1 MAERAVA
8 ADPQDPMTFF
18 SLGAALRQLR
28 RDQEAIEA
36 YEKAVA
42 LDPGMLRA
50 WINLAVS
57 TERLDRAR
65 SLEAQAKVLEA
76 EPENLVALNLLIK
89 SICRIDLDACEAVL
103 AKLLRVFQRELAGI
117 SEWRILANMAYR
129 ALFVPVPV
137 PLLRRI
143 TDRIDQLHLKSL
155 TEFGQLA
162 PPLPP
167 PIPPRPIPTSPAA
180 RSASAI

>member
-1 MAERAVA
+1 
-8 ADPQDPMTFF
+8 MTFF

-28 RDQEAIEA
+28 RDKEAIEA

-89 SICRIDLDACEAVL
+89 FHLQDCDFDACEAVL

-117 SEWRILANMAYR
+117 GEWRILANMAYR
-129 ALFVPVPV
+129 ALFVPVP
-137 PLLRRI
+137 
-143 TDRIDQLHLKSL
+143 TAAAAAHH
-155 TEFGQLA
+155 
-162 PPLPP
+162 
-167 PIPPRPIPTSPAA
+167 RPHRPAA
-180 RSASAI
+180 SEIIDRVRPAAAPAGARSGRGQS

>member
-1 MAERAVA
+1 M
-8 ADPQDPMTFF
+8 
-18 SLGAALRQLR
+18 R
-28 RDQEAIEA
+28 RRWRSIPACC
-36 YEKAVA
+36 
-42 LDPGMLRA
+42 RA

-89 SICRIDLDACEAVL
+89 FHLQDCDFDACEAVL

-117 SEWRILANMAYR
+117 GEWRILANMAYR
-129 ALFVPVPV
+129 ALFVPVPA

-143 TDRIDQLHLKSL
+143 TDRIDQLHLQIIDRVRPAAAAA
-155 TEFGQLA
+155 GA
-162 PPLPP
+162 RCPP
-167 PIPPRPIPTSPAA
+167 PASRAA

>member
-1 MAERAVA
+1 MNDNPSTAAVPAEAPAPAARLPESREMAERAVA

-28 RDQEAIEA
+28 RDKEAIDA

-57 TERLDRAR
+57 TERIDRAR

-76 EPENLVALNLLIK
+76 E
-89 SICRIDLDACEAVL
+89 
-103 AKLLRVFQRELAGI
+103 
-117 SEWRILANMAYR
+117 
-129 ALFVPVPV
+129 
-137 PLLRRI
+137 
-143 TDRIDQLHLKSL
+143 
-155 TEFGQLA
+155 
-162 PPLPP
+162 
-167 PIPPRPIPTSPAA
+167 
-180 RSASAI
+180 